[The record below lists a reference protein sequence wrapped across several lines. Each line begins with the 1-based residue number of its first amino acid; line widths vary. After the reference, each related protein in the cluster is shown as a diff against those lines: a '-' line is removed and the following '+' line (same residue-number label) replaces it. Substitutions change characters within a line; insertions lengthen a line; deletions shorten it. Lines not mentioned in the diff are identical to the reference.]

1 LLLLGLSGTT
11 TATVLRIL
19 SLLQEQDTHCRVF
32 REACGDNSSSVACTN
47 HNVIKDSSSGI
58 VFKKVTGG
66 RMSLMLLLLPTERR
80 RRGRGG
86 GRVDYSRREGK
97 KEEKG
102 DGKAT
107 KHSCLLALW
116 IVVGGACCV
125 GDGGLCV
132 YVSELILWREGNK
145 IK

>member
-1 LLLLGLSGTT
+1 
-11 TATVLRIL
+11 LRIL
-19 SLLQEQDTHCRVF
+19 SFLQEQDTYSRVF

-66 RMSLMLLLLPTERR
+66 RMSLMLLLLPAERR

-86 GRVDYSRREGK
+86 GRVDRSRCKGK
-97 KEEKG
+97 KGEKD

-107 KHSCLLALW
+107 KHSCLL
-116 IVVGGACCV
+116 VDCCWWV
-125 GDGGLCV
+125 LAVWVIEICV
-132 YVSELILWREGNK
+132 CVSELIVERNKK